1 MQGTTRSDR
10 QGEILACSLSTVR
23 SDGAPYPFSE
33 WCVVGCGSW
42 GLLVRFQVD
51 TETNPFI
58 HRRNGGISMNVF
70 ETALQNELD
79 VKAHYEK
86 LAGETSLPGI
96 AKIFTLL
103 AEDEQKHYDAIR
115 ALMKGADPG
124 PLSSS
129 IALDTARKLLTTFNG
144 DTGTAATLKNDLDG
158 YRHALK
164 IEAESVKF
172 YERLTENEKKSGI
185 KQVLTVILDE
195 EKKHYTIV
203 ANLYDFALKPE
214 YFLAWGEF
222 SNLQEL

>member
-1 MQGTTRSDR
+1 
-10 QGEILACSLSTVR
+10 
-23 SDGAPYPFSE
+23 
-33 WCVVGCGSW
+33 
-42 GLLVRFQVD
+42 
-51 TETNPFI
+51 
-58 HRRNGGISMNVF
+58 MNVF

-86 LAGETSLPGI
+86 LAGKTSLPGI
-96 AKIFTLL
+96 VKIFTLL

-115 ALMKGADPG
+115 SLIEGSDPG
-124 PLSSS
+124 SLSGS
-129 IALDTARKLLTTFNG
+129 IALKTARELLTTFTG
-144 DTGTAATLKNDLDG
+144 DTDTAATLKNDLDG

-172 YERLTENEKKSGI
+172 YEKLAEDEKNVRI
-185 KQVLTVILDE
+185 KQVIVVILDE